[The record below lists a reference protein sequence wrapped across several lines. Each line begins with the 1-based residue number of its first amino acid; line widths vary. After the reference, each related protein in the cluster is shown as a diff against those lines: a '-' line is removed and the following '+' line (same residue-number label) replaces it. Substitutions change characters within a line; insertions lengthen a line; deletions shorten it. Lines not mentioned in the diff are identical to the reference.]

1 MLIPKLAFTYWSGDQ
16 ISYLHLLTIKTF
28 MHFHPEWQ
36 FILYTD
42 DKSLSSNERSYSSHE
57 HQTKIKKTFTFDQ
70 ILSDQVT
77 VVEVDFREEYGIKD
91 ASLFHTYLADI
102 IRIKK
107 LAEHG
112 GLWVDM
118 DLFFLKAIPEE
129 FLSGKYKDNR
139 GLVVTT
145 YCDTIATGLVAGV
158 QICSRLKAMS
168 EEVDK
173 YLAEGSESN
182 FGEDKKYTLS
192 YQAFGPDLW
201 RKFHEEDL
209 KNPKSSQSSIFYDSG
224 LVYPYIWNEMDKFFY
239 EDGSLPKKAFSVH
252 WYNGSELTKK
262 FINEDLYKCNLDSPR
277 TPFEHCCAL
286 LRDAGLDID
295 FSLAEP
301 DTDISLDQPT
311 TSLRGANLQ
320 GVNFTNA
327 DLADVDLSYANLTNA
342 ILDGANL
349 TNADLRFANLT
360 NASLKGAMLQNALLK
375 GASLR
380 NVKREDIQVVA
391 SQPIL
396 VSIVIAYHNR
406 KEQLKQTLHTI
417 TKSDYRNIEVIIVDD
432 GSDEGERVDEF
443 IGPFK
448 DVLNIKVITITP
460 ATKGW
465 RNPAGAYN
473 LGIKYASGT
482 ILILQNAEVVHIGDC
497 ISYAVKHLNP
507 KDWLTFNCFGL
518 GDEKENLKLAEDGWG
533 VQTTFDYLKTTT
545 AKGGNS
551 VAVSNP
557 RGWLNHADTH
567 FVAYHYC
574 GAIYREDL
582 MGAMGGG
589 FNVDFYDVIGG
600 DDDEFVKRLIYNKFR
615 FKISQFS
622 VETPFTVHQYHRKTK
637 SVEGWDKE
645 SYRKTK
651 LKLAKHLIRMGFAPE
666 VDISLAPV
674 DQTPKAHKTLV
685 P

>member
-1 MLIPKLAFTYWSGDQ
+1 MV
-16 ISYLHLLTIKTF
+16 
-28 MHFHPEWQ
+28 
-36 FILYTD
+36 LYTD
-42 DKSLSSNERSYSSHE
+42 QILGIGTNSRSYLSHE
-57 HQTKIKKTFTFDQ
+57 HQTKIKKKFSFDD
-70 ILSDQVT
+70 IASEK
-77 VVEVDFREEYGIKD
+77 VEVIEIDFRSEYGIKD
-91 ASLFHTYLADI
+91 PSLFHTYLADI
-102 IRIKK
+102 VRIKK

-112 GLWVDM
+112 GLWIDM
-118 DLFFLKAIPEE
+118 DLFFLKVIPPS
-129 FLSGKYKDNR
+129 LIHNKDNR
-139 GLVVTT
+139 RLLVTT
-145 YCDTIATGLVAGV
+145 YCNTIATGLVAGV
-158 QICSRLKAMS
+158 KNSVRLQRMS

-173 YLAEGSESN
+173 YIREGSESN
-182 FGEDKKYTLS
+182 FGEQQNYTLS

-201 RKFHEEDL
+201 RKFHEEELDSPQ
-209 KNPKSSQSSIFYDSG
+209 NSRESIFYDSE

-239 EDGSLPKKAFSVH
+239 EEGGLPEDAFCVH

-262 FINEDLYKCNLDSPR
+262 FINEDLFTGDLASPH
-277 TPFEHCCAL
+277 TPFEHCCVK
-286 LRDAGLDID
+286 LREVGLDID
-295 FSLAEP
+295 LSLATPEKVAS
-301 DTDISLDQPT
+301 TDQPT

-327 DLADVDLSYANLTNA
+327 DLCDADLSYANLTNA
-342 ILDGANL
+342 VLDGANL

-380 NVKREDIQVVA
+380 NVKKEYIQA
-391 SQPIL
+391 GTTQPLL

-406 KEQLKQTLHTI
+406 KAQLKQTLQTI
-417 TKSDYRNIEVIIVDD
+417 TKSEYKNIEIIIVDD
-432 GSDEGERVDEF
+432 VSDEDERVEDF
-443 IGPFK
+443 IDPFK

-460 ATKGW
+460 QTRGW

-482 ILILQNAEVVHIGDC
+482 IIILQNAEVVHIGDC
-497 ISYAVKHLNP
+497 VSYAVKHLNP
-507 KDWLTFNCFGL
+507 KEWLTFNCFGL
-518 GDEKENLKLAEDGWG
+518 GDEEENLKLAEHGWEA
-533 VQTTFDYLKTTT
+533 QTTFEYLKT
-545 AKGGNS
+545 ASVKGGNS

-557 RGWLNHADTH
+557 RGWLNHVDTH

-600 DDDEFVKRLIYNKFR
+600 DDDEFVKRLIHNKFR
-615 FKISQFS
+615 FKISEFS
-622 VETPFTVHQYHRKTK
+622 VNEPFTVHQHHSKTK
-637 SVEGWDKE
+637 SVEGWGEE

-666 VDISLAPV
+666 IDICVAPV
-674 DQTPKAHKTLV
+674 DQTPQAHKTLIQ
-685 P
+685 